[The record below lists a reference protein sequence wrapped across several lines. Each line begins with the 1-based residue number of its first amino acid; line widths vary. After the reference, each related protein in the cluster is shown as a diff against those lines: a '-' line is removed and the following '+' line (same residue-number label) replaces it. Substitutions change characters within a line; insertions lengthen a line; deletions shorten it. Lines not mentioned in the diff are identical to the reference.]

1 MLVLG
6 INKICNWCQITTIT
20 GTYTCPIKE
29 INGELFFK
37 FKRVWHPIA
46 KYISEHAEE
55 LVHEGGKTFSRPFT
69 NK

>member
-6 INKICNWCQITTIT
+6 INKVLNWCQITTGG

-29 INGELFFK
+29 IDGQLLFR
-37 FKRVWHPIA
+37 FKRKWHPVIE
-46 KYISEHAEE
+46 YVSENAEE
-55 LVHEGGKTFSRPFT
+55 LVREDGKLFSRPF